1 MIVSKEHLTESGRL
15 KIESLRS
22 NMNSLRK
29 FASITSH
36 PPKVTPSIF
45 IW

>member
-15 KIESLRS
+15 KIESIRS

-29 FASITSH
+29 LADTVNNIYNS
-36 PPKVTPSIF
+36 
-45 IW
+45 